1 MKKHEIALAILV
13 SMAGALVSGRAHAQA
28 TRPAGGALRGPSPGG
43 GKTPDLAAFEEA
55 VEFAPRSPSEK
66 VAFSL
71 DEADLAR
78 VRAYAQRRFSQG
90 EIAAAQ
96 RVYFVLATLDQ
107 WSFDDWFGLG
117 LCYQRLGQHGE
128 ALPCFAKAG
137 VIRADDPRAPY
148 LAGMSYQ
155 GIGND
160 EYAVKAYDATLRLCA
175 GQSQHS
181 ELERS
186 ARARRDA
193 LTTSPTRGNT

>member
-1 MKKHEIALAILV
+1 MRPQAQEPCVGEVEAIE
-13 SMAGALVSGRAHAQA
+13 SIESIFSRFFAQ
-28 TRPAGGALRGPSPGG
+28 GGALRM
-43 GKTPDLAAFEEA
+43 LA
-55 VEFAPRSPSEK
+55 
-66 VAFSL
+66 SL